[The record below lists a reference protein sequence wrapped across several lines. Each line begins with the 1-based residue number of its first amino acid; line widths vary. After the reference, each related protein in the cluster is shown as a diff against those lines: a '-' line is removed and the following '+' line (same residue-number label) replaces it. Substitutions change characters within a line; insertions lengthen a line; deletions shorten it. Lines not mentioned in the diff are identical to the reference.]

1 MPQFVHLEA
10 NATLVCEVSG
20 IPQPSVTWYRN
31 GTFQSRAHHVTSGT
45 YVISNVGEADTGLY
59 TCVASNAAGI
69 VSRGNNLTV
78 QGEDTALYIFT
89 CIATSWFFLVLAE

>member
-1 MPQFVHLEA
+1 M
-10 NATLVCEVSG
+10 CEVSG

-31 GTFQSRAHHVTSGT
+31 VNFQSRAHHVTSGT
-45 YVISNVGEADTGLY
+45 YVIRNVGEADSGLH

-78 QGEDTALYIFT
+78 QGKFTALHVFT
-89 CIATSWFFLVLAE
+89 CIANS